1 MTLYVALKDGMQQ
14 ANEFDLAHLAVD
26 FIRAG
31 GVITSVWYPNPFEVR
46 ARATP
51 QMSTRVR
58 PGVAYVR
65 GTNAAGQRM
74 CWRVESDAERNVA
87 IAAAHATLNRWD
99 IVCLKIDTGTQPDAD
114 AANIAS
120 LVAITGTPASSPSVP
135 ATPSKYLRLAKVY
148 VGANVSTITAGKVT
162 NTVSEARLMPADG
175 AGGPGSVPGTPDIA
189 PGSITQTE
197 APTLVKLSGRVGCL
211 IPVSGPSPPAVSTGG
226 FKMQCG
232 TKAGYLDG
240 ASYATLTMDGTFST
254 GIVSVVATD
263 ARDAG
268 DYRNIRLKPGSSSTR
283 SLKFKVSK
291 YDGSSLSGQEYR
303 INYIAIGW

>member
-1 MTLYVALKDGMQQ
+1 MALYVALKDGMQQ

-31 GVITSVWYPNPFEVR
+31 GVITSVWYPNPFQVR

-65 GTNAAGQRM
+65 GTNSAGQRM
-74 CWRVESDAERNVA
+74 CWRVESDAERNVSIPA
-87 IAAAHATLNRWD
+87 SHGSLNRWD
-99 IVCLKIDTGTQPDAD
+99 IVCLKIDTGVQPDAD
-114 AANIAS
+114 ASNIAS
-120 LVAITGTPASSPSVP
+120 VVCISGTAAADPTVP

-148 VGANVSTITAGKVT
+148 VGAGVSTITAGKVI
-162 NTVSEARLMPADG
+162 NTASEARLVPADG
-175 AGGPGSVPGTPDIA
+175 IQGSVIQTTDIA
-189 PGSITQTE
+189 PGSIGQTE
-197 APTLVKLSGRVGCL
+197 APTLIKLSGRVGCV
-211 IPVSGPSPPAVSTGG
+211 IPVSGPSPPAVSTGT
-226 FKMQCG
+226 FKMQAG

-240 ASYATLTMDGTFST
+240 SSYATLTMDGTFST

-268 DYRNIRLKPGSSSTR
+268 DFRNIRLKPGSSSTR
-283 SLKFKVSK
+283 SLKFHVTK
-291 YDGSSLSGQEYR
+291 YDGSSLAGQEYR
-303 INYIAIGW
+303 INYIAVGW